1 MNVLFVLT
9 EHARGLTPERRS
21 SYEDTR
27 ARLAAALGADN
38 VESIQYEA
46 VEAPNADALV
56 LSGSGDPWALHEQ
69 RSLDRFSDELRRYP
83 GPVLGICAGMQMLV
97 RALGGSVGPAGE
109 AARGF
114 RPIDVV
120 DDSDLL
126 AGLAP
131 RIEVFQRHEDEVVVL
146 PRDVRLLATSDTC
159 AVEAVAVPERRW
171 WGTQFHPEEWDD
183 AHPAGRAIVERFA
196 ALATE
201 GAPGRA

>member
-1 MNVLFVLT
+1 
-9 EHARGLTPERRS
+9 
-21 SYEDTR
+21 
-27 ARLAAALGADN
+27 
-38 VESIQYEA
+38 
-46 VEAPNADALV
+46 
-56 LSGSGDPWALHEQ
+56 
-69 RSLDRFSDELRRYP
+69 
-83 GPVLGICAGMQMLV
+83 MQMLV

-114 RPIDVV
+114 RSIDVV
-120 DDSDLL
+120 DDTDLL

-131 RIEVFQRHEDEVVVL
+131 RIEVFQRHEDEVTVL
-146 PRDVRLLATSDTC
+146 PRSVRLLATSATC